1 MSRDSL
7 SLETVSTR
15 GLFFQGGNSP
25 VNFLQDCLSNSVS
38 YHRAAGYFSS
48 SVYLAAQ
55 DSLSTFIGNGGIIKL
70 VCSPRLMPED
80 LEAIEQGQQSR
91 LVMEKSL
98 ERDLSEMLSMD
109 ETRSATKLLGKLVAL
124 GNLEIKIATRENFGR
139 GIFHSKVGI
148 FEDARGGKIGFI
160 GSTNE
165 TWSGWSDYGNSESF
179 IAKSTYVG
187 HESVEDVQ
195 DMETYFDA
203 LWNGVL
209 PDLVVRDLP
218 SVPREILDRESTP
231 HKLEEL
237 IDDVLKVKARKT
249 FGNPEKSVVLKKL
262 MPHQKSVLQDW
273 KDKGFRGI
281 IDHVTG
287 AGKTITAINAVRE
300 WIADGRPALIIVPSQ
315 ILQKQWAEEISTEIG
330 IQPLLV
336 GGELGG
342 KDRWLHFLADNT
354 RASQDFGPR
363 ITLATVAS
371 AASEAFTTRLQISD
385 SLLVVADEVH
395 TLGQS
400 QCINLMSKIES
411 KVGAA
416 LGLSATYQRFG
427 DPDGTSRIERSF
439 GNTLEPKFQIAD
451 AIAAGRLVPYDYHFG
466 TVNLTPDEEE
476 RYEELS
482 EKIRTLIVRE
492 KGKSFSSFSGYLQN
506 LIFSRAAILKGASG
520 KTNFAKEIFR
530 ENYRNGQNWLV
541 YCDDTSQ
548 LNEVSEVLRSI
559 DIQNDVYYDAMPGS
573 KSETLENFKANGGVL
588 IAIKCLD
595 EGVDIP
601 SASHALILASSQN
614 PREYIQRRGRVLRS
628 NISSGKSHATIFDVV
643 VTSSEDVPLNKQEI
657 ERMLAFAGDADN
669 STVQIDIQEMISRM
683 QLIDN
688 GFIQESFEDEV
699 IIFKE
704 EHPND

>member
-416 LGLSATYQRFG
+416 LGLSATYERFG
-427 DPDGTSRIERSF
+427 DPDGTSRIERAF
-439 GNTLEPKFQIAD
+439 GNTLEP
-451 AIAAGRLVPYDYHFG
+451 
-466 TVNLTPDEEE
+466 
-476 RYEELS
+476 
-482 EKIRTLIVRE
+482 
-492 KGKSFSSFSGYLQN
+492 
-506 LIFSRAAILKGASG
+506 
-520 KTNFAKEIFR
+520 
-530 ENYRNGQNWLV
+530 
-541 YCDDTSQ
+541 
-548 LNEVSEVLRSI
+548 
-559 DIQNDVYYDAMPGS
+559 
-573 KSETLENFKANGGVL
+573 
-588 IAIKCLD
+588 
-595 EGVDIP
+595 
-601 SASHALILASSQN
+601 
-614 PREYIQRRGRVLRS
+614 
-628 NISSGKSHATIFDVV
+628 
-643 VTSSEDVPLNKQEI
+643 
-657 ERMLAFAGDADN
+657 
-669 STVQIDIQEMISRM
+669 
-683 QLIDN
+683 
-688 GFIQESFEDEV
+688 
-699 IIFKE
+699 
-704 EHPND
+704 

>member
-1 MSRDSL
+1 M
-7 SLETVSTR
+7 
-15 GLFFQGGNSP
+15 
-25 VNFLQDCLSNSVS
+25 NFLQECLSNSVS

-55 DSLSTFIGNGGIIKL
+55 ESLTTFIGNGGIIKL

-98 ERDLSEMLSMD
+98 ERDLTELLSMD

-124 GNLEIKIATRENFGR
+124 GNLEIKIATRDNFGR

-148 FEDARGGKIGFI
+148 FEDASGGKIGFI

-165 TWSGWSDYGNSESF
+165 TWSGWSDFGNSESF

-187 HESVEDVQ
+187 HESVEDVR

-249 FGNPEKSVVLKKL
+249 FGNPERNVVLKKL

-287 AGKTITAINAVRE
+287 AGKTITAINAVRD
-300 WIADGRPALIIVPSQ
+300 WIAEGRPALIIVPSQ
-315 ILQKQWAEEISTEIG
+315 ILQKQWAEEIATEIG

-342 KDRWLHFLADNT
+342 KDKWLHFLADNT
-354 RASQDFGPR
+354 RVSQDYGPR

-400 QCINLMSKIES
+400 QCINLMNKIES

-416 LGLSATYQRFG
+416 LGLSATYERFG
-427 DPDGTSRIERSF
+427 DPDGTSRIERTF

-530 ENYRNGQNWLV
+530 ENYRHGQNWLI

-573 KSETLENFKANGGVL
+573 KSETLENFKTNGGVL

-643 VTSSEDVPLNKQEI
+643 VTSSENVPLNKQEI

-669 STVQIDIQEMISRM
+669 STVQIDIQEMISKM

-704 EHPND
+704 EYPND

>member
-55 DSLSTFIGNGGIIKL
+55 ESLSTFIGNGGIIKL

-98 ERDLSEMLSMD
+98 ERDLSEMLSLD

-148 FEDARGGKIGFI
+148 FEDASGGKIGFI

-187 HESVEDVQ
+187 HESVEDVR

-416 LGLSATYQRFG
+416 LGLSATYERFG
-427 DPDGTSRIERSF
+427 DPDGTSRIERAF

-530 ENYRNGQNWLV
+530 ENYRHGQNWLV

-573 KSETLENFKANGGVL
+573 KSETLENFKTNGGVL

>member
-1 MSRDSL
+1 MSRNSL
-7 SLETVSTR
+7 SLESVSTR

-25 VNFLQDCLSNSVS
+25 VNFLQDCLSNSIS

-55 DSLSTFIGNGGIIKL
+55 ESLLTFVGNGGIIKL

-91 LVMEKSL
+91 LVLESTL
-98 ERDLSEMLSMD
+98 ERDLNEMLNMD
-109 ETRSATKLLGKLVAL
+109 ETRSATKLLGKLVEM

-148 FEDARGGKIGFI
+148 FEDAAGGKIGFI

-195 DMETYFDA
+195 DMQTYFDA
-203 LWNGVL
+203 LWTGVL

-218 SVPREILDRESTP
+218 SVPREILAKESTP

-237 IDDVLKVKARKT
+237 IDDVQKVRARKT
-249 FGNPEKSVVLKKL
+249 LGSSEKRVAQKRL
-262 MPHQKSVLQDW
+262 MPHQKLVLQDW
-273 KDKGFRGI
+273 KDKGYKGI

-300 WIADGRPALIIVPSQ
+300 WIADGKPALIIVPSQ
-315 ILQKQWAEEISTEIG
+315 ILQKQWAEEISSEIG
-330 IQPLLV
+330 VQPLLV
-336 GGELGG
+336 GGDLGG
-342 KDRWLHFLADNT
+342 KDRWLHFLSDNT
-354 RASQDFGPR
+354 RGSKDFGPR

-371 AASEAFTTRLQISD
+371 ASSESFTTRLQISD

-400 QCINLMSKIES
+400 QCIDLISRVESKI
-411 KVGAA
+411 GAT
-416 LGLSATYQRFG
+416 LGLSATYERFG
-427 DPDGTSRIERSF
+427 DPEGTSRIERTF
-439 GNTLEPKFQIAD
+439 GKTLEPKFQIAD
-451 AIAAGRLVPYDYHFG
+451 AIAAGRLVPYDYYFG
-466 TVNLTPDEEE
+466 TVNLTSDEEE
-476 RYEELS
+476 RYKELS
-482 EKIRTLIVRE
+482 EKIRSLIARE

-520 KTNFAKEIFR
+520 KTNFAIEVFR
-530 ENYRNGQNWLV
+530 ENYRKGQNWLV
-541 YCDDTSQ
+541 YCDDTNQ
-548 LNEVSEVLRSI
+548 LKEVSEAIRSI
-559 DIQNDVYYDAMPGS
+559 DIENDVYFDAMPGS
-573 KSETLENFKANGGVL
+573 KSETLLNFKTNGGVL

-601 SASHALILASSQN
+601 SATHALILASSQN

-643 VTSSEDVPLNKQEI
+643 VTSSEEVPLNKQEI
-657 ERMLAFAGDADN
+657 ERMLAFAADADN
-669 STVQIDIQEMISRM
+669 STIQIDIQEMISRM
-683 QLIDN
+683 QLIETS
-688 GFIQESFEDEV
+688 FIQDSFEDEV
-699 IIFKE
+699 KTIKGE
-704 EHPND
+704 YPND

>member
-1 MSRDSL
+1 VSRNSL
-7 SLETVSTR
+7 SLESVSTR

-25 VNFLQDCLSNSVS
+25 INFLQNCLSNSVS

-48 SVYLAAQ
+48 SVYIAAQ
-55 DSLSTFIGNGGIIKL
+55 ESLATFVGNGGIIKL

-80 LEAIEQGQQSR
+80 LEAIEYGQQAR
-91 LVMEKSL
+91 LVMENSL
-98 ERDLSEMLSMD
+98 ERDLKEMLNAD
-109 ETRSATKLLGKLVAL
+109 ETRSATKLLGKLVEM

-148 FEDARGGKIGFI
+148 FEDANGGKIGFI

-187 HESVEDVQ
+187 HESVQDVS
-195 DMETYFDA
+195 DMETYFNA
-203 LWNGVL
+203 LWTGIL

-218 SVPREILDRESTP
+218 AVPREILVRESTP

-237 IDDVLKVKARKT
+237 IDDVLKVKARKSLKSS
-249 FGNPEKSVVLKKL
+249 EKNVVIKKL
-262 MPHQKSVLQDW
+262 MPHQSAVLQDW
-273 KDKGFRGI
+273 KEKGFKGI

-287 AGKTITAINAVRE
+287 AGKTITAINAVRD
-300 WIADGRPALIIVPSQ
+300 WISDGRPALIIVPSQ
-315 ILQKQWAEEISTEIG
+315 ILQKQWAEEIATEIG

-336 GGELGG
+336 GGDLGG
-342 KDRWLHFLADNT
+342 KEKWLHFLSDNT
-354 RASQDFGPR
+354 RASKDFGPR

-371 AASEAFTTRLQISD
+371 AASETFTKRLQVSS

-400 QCINLMSKIES
+400 QCIDLMSKIES
-411 KVGAA
+411 SVGAA
-416 LGLSATYQRFG
+416 LGLSATYERFG
-427 DPDGTSRIERSF
+427 DPEGTSRIERTF
-439 GNTLEPKFQIAD
+439 GTGLEPKFQIAD

-466 TVNLTPDEEE
+466 TVNLSPEEE
-476 RYEELS
+476 EKYEELS
-482 EKIRTLIVRE
+482 NKIRTLIVRE

-520 KTNFAKEIFR
+520 KTKFATDIFR
-530 ENYRNGQNWLV
+530 DNYRRGQNWLV

-548 LNEVSEVLRSI
+548 LSEVSEALRNVN
-559 DIQNDVYYDAMPGS
+559 IQNDVYHDAMPGS
-573 KSETLENFKANGGVL
+573 KTETLSNFKLNGGVL
-588 IAIKCLD
+588 VAIKCLD

-601 SASHALILASSQN
+601 SATHALILASSQN

-669 STVQIDIQEMISRM
+669 STIQIDIQEMISRM
-683 QLIDN
+683 QLID
-688 GFIQESFEDEV
+688 GAFVQESFEDETNMV
-699 IIFKE
+699 KE
-704 EHPND
+704 EYPND

>member
-1 MSRDSL
+1 MSRNLL

-55 DSLSTFIGNGGIIKL
+55 ESLTTFIGNGGIIKL

-98 ERDLSEMLSMD
+98 ERDLTEMLSMD

-124 GNLEIKIATRENFGR
+124 GNLEIKIATRDNFGR

-148 FEDARGGKIGFI
+148 FEDASGGKIGFI

-187 HESVEDVQ
+187 HESVEDVR

-237 IDDVLKVKARKT
+237 IDDVLKVKSRKT
-249 FGNPEKSVVLKKL
+249 FGNPEGNVVLKKL

-300 WIADGRPALIIVPSQ
+300 WIAEGRPAVIIVPSQ
-315 ILQKQWAEEISTEIG
+315 ILQKQWAAEIATEIG

-336 GGELGG
+336 GGELGS
-342 KDRWLHFLADNT
+342 KDKWLHFLADNT
-354 RASQDFGPR
+354 RASEDFGPR

-371 AASEAFTTRLQISD
+371 AASDAFTTRLQISD

-400 QCINLMSKIES
+400 QCINLMNKIEA
-411 KVGAA
+411 KVGGA
-416 LGLSATYQRFG
+416 LGLSATYERFG
-427 DPDGTSRIERSF
+427 DPDGTSRIERTF

-520 KTNFAKEIFR
+520 KTNFAKDIFR
-530 ENYRNGQNWLV
+530 ENYRFGQNWLV

-573 KSETLENFKANGGVL
+573 KSETLENFKTNGGVL

-643 VTSSEDVPLNKQEI
+643 VTSTENVPLNKQEI

-704 EHPND
+704 ENPND

>member
-1 MSRDSL
+1 VSRNSL

-55 DSLSTFIGNGGIIKL
+55 ESLTTFIGNGGIIKL

-98 ERDLSEMLSMD
+98 ERDLAEMLSTD

-139 GIFHSKVGI
+139 GIFHSKVGV
-148 FEDARGGKIGFI
+148 FEDASGGKIGFI

-187 HESVEDVQ
+187 HESVEDVR
-195 DMETYFDA
+195 DMETYFDS

-363 ITLATVAS
+363 ITLTTVAS

-400 QCINLMSKIES
+400 QCINLMNKIES

-416 LGLSATYQRFG
+416 LGLSATYERFG
-427 DPDGTSRIERSF
+427 DPDGTSRIERTF

-530 ENYRNGQNWLV
+530 ENYRHGQNWLV
-541 YCDDTSQ
+541 YCDDTTQ
-548 LNEVSEVLRSI
+548 LNEVSAVLRSI

-573 KSETLENFKANGGVL
+573 KSETLENFKTNGGVL

-643 VTSSEDVPLNKQEI
+643 VTSSENVPLNKQEI

-699 IIFKE
+699 IVFKE
-704 EHPND
+704 EYPND

>member
-1 MSRDSL
+1 
-7 SLETVSTR
+7 
-15 GLFFQGGNSP
+15 

-55 DSLSTFIGNGGIIKL
+55 ESLTTFIGNGGIIKL

-98 ERDLSEMLSMD
+98 ERDLAEMLSTD

-139 GIFHSKVGI
+139 GIFHSKVGV
-148 FEDARGGKIGFI
+148 FEDASGGKIGFI

-187 HESVEDVQ
+187 HESVEDVR
-195 DMETYFDA
+195 DMETYFDS

-363 ITLATVAS
+363 ITLTTVAS

-400 QCINLMSKIES
+400 QCINLMNKIES

-416 LGLSATYQRFG
+416 LGLSATYERFG
-427 DPDGTSRIERSF
+427 DPDGTSRIERTF

-530 ENYRNGQNWLV
+530 ENYRHGQNWLV
-541 YCDDTSQ
+541 YCDDTTQ
-548 LNEVSEVLRSI
+548 LNEVSAVLRSI

-573 KSETLENFKANGGVL
+573 KSETLENFKTNGGVL

-643 VTSSEDVPLNKQEI
+643 VTSSENVPLNKQEI

-699 IIFKE
+699 IVFKE
-704 EHPND
+704 EYPND

>member
-1 MSRDSL
+1 M
-7 SLETVSTR
+7 
-15 GLFFQGGNSP
+15 
-25 VNFLQDCLSNSVS
+25 NFLQDCLSNSVS

-55 DSLSTFIGNGGIIKL
+55 ESLTTFIGNGGIIKL

-148 FEDARGGKIGFI
+148 FEDASGGKIGFI

-187 HESVEDVQ
+187 HESVEDVR

-218 SVPREILDRESTP
+218 SVPREILDRESKP

-287 AGKTITAINAVRE
+287 AGKTITAINAVRQ
-300 WIADGRPALIIVPSQ
+300 WIEDGRPALIIVPSQ

-416 LGLSATYQRFG
+416 LGLSATYERFG
-427 DPDGTSRIERSF
+427 DPDGTSRIERAF

-530 ENYRNGQNWLV
+530 ENYRHGQNWLV

-548 LNEVSEVLRSI
+548 LNEVSEVLRNI

-573 KSETLENFKANGGVL
+573 KSETLENFKTNGGVL

>member
-1 MSRDSL
+1 MSRNSL
-7 SLETVSTR
+7 SLESISTR

-48 SVYLAAQ
+48 SVYIAAQ
-55 DSLSTFIGNGGIIKL
+55 ESLATFVGNGGIIKL

-80 LEAIEQGQQSR
+80 LEAIEYGQQAR
-91 LVMEKSL
+91 LVTENSL
-98 ERDLSEMLSMD
+98 ERDLKEMLNAD
-109 ETRSATKLLGKLVAL
+109 ETRSATKLLGKLVEM

-148 FEDARGGKIGFI
+148 FEDANGGKIGFI

-187 HESVEDVQ
+187 HESVQDVS
-195 DMETYFDA
+195 DMESYFNA
-203 LWNGVL
+203 LWTGVL

-218 SVPREILDRESTP
+218 AVPREILIRESTP

-237 IDDVLKVKARKT
+237 IDDVLKVKARKILKST
-249 FGNPEKSVVLKKL
+249 EKNVVIKKL
-262 MPHQKSVLQDW
+262 MPHQSSVLQDW
-273 KDKGFRGI
+273 KEKGFKGI

-287 AGKTITAINAVRE
+287 AGKTITAINAVRD
-300 WIADGRPALIIVPSQ
+300 WIYDGRPALIIVPSQ
-315 ILQKQWAEEISTEIG
+315 ILQKQWAEEIATEIG

-336 GGELGG
+336 GGDLGG
-342 KDRWLHFLADNT
+342 KEKWLHFLSDNT
-354 RASQDFGPR
+354 RASKDFGPR

-371 AASEAFTTRLQISD
+371 AASETFTKRLQVSS

-400 QCINLMSKIES
+400 QCIDLMSKIES
-411 KVGAA
+411 SVGAA
-416 LGLSATYQRFG
+416 LGLSATYERFG
-427 DPDGTSRIERSF
+427 DPEGTSRIERVF
-439 GNTLEPKFQIAD
+439 GTRLEPKFQIAD

-466 TVNLTPDEEE
+466 TVNLTPEEE
-476 RYEELS
+476 EKYEELS
-482 EKIRTLIVRE
+482 NKIRTLIVRE

-520 KTNFAKEIFR
+520 KTKFATDIFR
-530 ENYRNGQNWLV
+530 DNYRRGQNWLV

-548 LNEVSEVLRSI
+548 LSEVSEALRSVN
-559 DIQNDVYYDAMPGS
+559 IQNDVYYDAMPGS
-573 KSETLENFKANGGVL
+573 KTETLANFKLNGGVL
-588 IAIKCLD
+588 VAIKCLD

-601 SASHALILASSQN
+601 SATHALILASSQN

-643 VTSSEDVPLNKQEI
+643 VTSSEGVPLNKQEI

-669 STVQIDIQEMISRM
+669 STIQIDIQEMISRM
-683 QLIDN
+683 QLID
-688 GFIQESFEDEV
+688 GAFVQESFEDETNTV
-699 IIFKE
+699 KE
-704 EHPND
+704 EYPND

>member
-1 MSRDSL
+1 M
-7 SLETVSTR
+7 
-15 GLFFQGGNSP
+15 
-25 VNFLQDCLSNSVS
+25 NFLQDCLSNSVS

-55 DSLSTFIGNGGIIKL
+55 ESLTTFIGNGGIIKL

-98 ERDLSEMLSMD
+98 ERDLAEMLSTD

-139 GIFHSKVGI
+139 GIFHSKVGV
-148 FEDARGGKIGFI
+148 FEDASGGKIGFI

-187 HESVEDVQ
+187 HESVEDVR
-195 DMETYFDA
+195 DMETYFDS

-363 ITLATVAS
+363 ITLTTVAS

-400 QCINLMSKIES
+400 QCINLMNKIES

-416 LGLSATYQRFG
+416 LGLSATYERFG
-427 DPDGTSRIERSF
+427 DPDGTSRIERTF

-530 ENYRNGQNWLV
+530 ENYRHGQNWLV
-541 YCDDTSQ
+541 YCDDTTQ
-548 LNEVSEVLRSI
+548 LNEVSAVLRSI

-573 KSETLENFKANGGVL
+573 KSETLENFKTNGGVL

-643 VTSSEDVPLNKQEI
+643 VTSSENVPLNKQEI

-699 IIFKE
+699 IVFKE
-704 EHPND
+704 EYPND

>member
-1 MSRDSL
+1 MSRNSL

-55 DSLSTFIGNGGIIKL
+55 ESLTTFIGNGGIIKL

-148 FEDARGGKIGFI
+148 FEDASGGKIGFI

-187 HESVEDVQ
+187 HESVEDVR

-287 AGKTITAINAVRE
+287 AGKTITAIDAVRE

-315 ILQKQWAEEISTEIG
+315 ILQKQWAEEISSEIG

-342 KDRWLHFLADNT
+342 KDKWLHFLADNT
-354 RASQDFGPR
+354 RASEDFGPR

-371 AASEAFTTRLQISD
+371 AASEAFTARLQISD

-416 LGLSATYQRFG
+416 LGLSATYERFG
-427 DPDGTSRIERSF
+427 DPEGTSRIEKTF
-439 GNTLEPKFQIAD
+439 GNALEPKFQIAD

-466 TVNLTPDEEE
+466 TVNLTPDEED

-520 KTNFAKEIFR
+520 KTNFAREIFL
-530 ENYRNGQNWLV
+530 ENYRHGQNWLV

-548 LNEVSEVLRSI
+548 LKEVSEVLRSI
-559 DIQNDVYYDAMPGS
+559 NIQNDVYYDAMPGS
-573 KSETLENFKANGGVL
+573 KSETLLNFKTNGGVL

-669 STVQIDIQEMISRM
+669 STIQIDIQEMISRM

-699 IIFKE
+699 IMIKE
-704 EHPND
+704 EQPND

>member
-7 SLETVSTR
+7 SLESVSTR

-25 VNFLQDCLSNSVS
+25 VNFLQDCLRNSIS

-55 DSLSTFIGNGGIIKL
+55 ESLVTFIENGGIIKL
-70 VCSPRLMPED
+70 VCSPRMMPED
-80 LEAIEQGQQSR
+80 LQAIEQGQQAR
-91 LVMEKSL
+91 LVMENSL
-98 ERDLSEMLSMD
+98 ERDLNELLNMD
-109 ETRSATKLLGKLVAL
+109 ETRSATKLLGKLVEM

-139 GIFHSKVGI
+139 GIFHSKVGV
-148 FEDARGGKIGFI
+148 FEDVNGGKIGFI

-187 HESVEDVQ
+187 HESIQDVN
-195 DMETYFDA
+195 DMETYFNA
-203 LWNGVL
+203 LWTGIL
-209 PDLVVRDLP
+209 PELVVRDLP
-218 SVPREILDRESTP
+218 SVPREILARESTP

-237 IDDVLKVKARKT
+237 IDDVQKVRARRALKTSEKT
-249 FGNPEKSVVLKKL
+249 TFLKKL
-262 MPHQKSVLQDW
+262 MPHQKLVLQDW
-273 KDKGFRGI
+273 KKKGYVGI

-287 AGKTITAINAVRE
+287 AGKTITAINAVRD
-300 WIADGRPALIIVPSQ
+300 WISDGRPALIIVPSQ
-315 ILQKQWAEEISTEIG
+315 ILQKQWAEEISSEIG

-336 GGELGG
+336 GGVLGG
-342 KDRWLHFLADNT
+342 KDKWLHFLSDNT
-354 RASQDFGPR
+354 RASKDFGPR

-371 AASEAFTTRLQISD
+371 ASSESFTTRLQVSE
-385 SLLVVADEVH
+385 SLLVIADEVH

-400 QCINLMSKIES
+400 QCINLMNKIES
-411 KVGAA
+411 KVGAT
-416 LGLSATYQRFG
+416 LGLSATYERFG
-427 DPDGTSRIERSF
+427 DPEGTSRIERTF
-439 GNTLEPKFQIAD
+439 GKTLEPKFQIAD

-466 TVNLTPDEEE
+466 TVNLTPEEEE
-476 RYEELS
+476 RYEDLS
-482 EKIRTLIVRE
+482 EKIRTSIARE
-492 KGKSFSSFSGYLQN
+492 KGQSFSSFSGYLQN

-520 KTNFAKEIFR
+520 KTNFAIDIFR
-530 ENYRNGQNWLV
+530 DNYRRGQNWLV

-548 LNEVSEVLRSI
+548 LNEVSEALRTI

-573 KSETLENFKANGGVL
+573 KSETLMNFKINGGVL

-601 SASHALILASSQN
+601 SATHALILASSQN

-628 NISSGKSHATIFDVV
+628 NITSGKSHATIFDVV
-643 VTSSEDVPLNKQEI
+643 VTSSENVPLNKQEI

-669 STVQIDIQEMISRM
+669 STIQIDIQEMISRM
-683 QLIDN
+683 QLIESV
-688 GFIQESFEDEV
+688 FIQDSFEEAIDTAKGEQS
-699 IIFKE
+699 
-704 EHPND
+704 ND

>member
-1 MSRDSL
+1 
-7 SLETVSTR
+7 
-15 GLFFQGGNSP
+15 
-25 VNFLQDCLSNSVS
+25 
-38 YHRAAGYFSS
+38 
-48 SVYLAAQ
+48 
-55 DSLSTFIGNGGIIKL
+55 
-70 VCSPRLMPED
+70 
-80 LEAIEQGQQSR
+80 
-91 LVMEKSL
+91 
-98 ERDLSEMLSMD
+98 
-109 ETRSATKLLGKLVAL
+109 
-124 GNLEIKIATRENFGR
+124 
-139 GIFHSKVGI
+139 
-148 FEDARGGKIGFI
+148 
-160 GSTNE
+160 
-165 TWSGWSDYGNSESF
+165 
-179 IAKSTYVG
+179 
-187 HESVEDVQ
+187 
-195 DMETYFDA
+195 METYFDS

-363 ITLATVAS
+363 ITLTTVAS

-400 QCINLMSKIES
+400 QCINLMNKIES

-416 LGLSATYQRFG
+416 LGLSATYERFG
-427 DPDGTSRIERSF
+427 DPDGTSRIERTF

-530 ENYRNGQNWLV
+530 ENYRHGQNWLV
-541 YCDDTSQ
+541 YCDDTTQ
-548 LNEVSEVLRSI
+548 LNEVSAVLRSI

-573 KSETLENFKANGGVL
+573 KSETLENFKTNGGVL

-643 VTSSEDVPLNKQEI
+643 VTSSENVPLNKQEI

-699 IIFKE
+699 IVFKE
-704 EHPND
+704 EYPND

>member
-1 MSRDSL
+1 M
-7 SLETVSTR
+7 
-15 GLFFQGGNSP
+15 
-25 VNFLQDCLSNSVS
+25 NFLQDCLSNSVS

-55 DSLSTFIGNGGIIKL
+55 ESLTTFIGNGGIIKL

-98 ERDLSEMLSMD
+98 ERDLAEMLSTD

-139 GIFHSKVGI
+139 GIFHSKVGV
-148 FEDARGGKIGFI
+148 FEDASGGKIGFI

-187 HESVEDVQ
+187 HESVEDVR
-195 DMETYFDA
+195 DMETYFDS

-363 ITLATVAS
+363 ITLTTVAS

-400 QCINLMSKIES
+400 QCINLMNKIES

-416 LGLSATYQRFG
+416 LGLSATYERFG
-427 DPDGTSRIERSF
+427 DPDGTSRIERTF

-530 ENYRNGQNWLV
+530 ENYRHGQNWLV
-541 YCDDTSQ
+541 YCDDTTQ
-548 LNEVSEVLRSI
+548 LNEVSAVLRSI

-573 KSETLENFKANGGVL
+573 KSETLENFKTNGGVL

-699 IIFKE
+699 IVFKE
-704 EHPND
+704 EYPND

>member
-1 MSRDSL
+1 MGRSTL
-7 SLETVSTR
+7 SLESISTR

-55 DSLSTFIGNGGIIKL
+55 KSLNVFIQNGGIMKL

-91 LVMEKSL
+91 LVMEHSL
-98 ERDLSEMLSMD
+98 ERDINELLNMD
-109 ETRSATKLLGKLVAL
+109 ETRSATRLLGKLVEL

-148 FEDARGGKIGFI
+148 FEDIEGGKIGFI

-179 IAKSTYVG
+179 IAKSTYAG

-195 DMETYFDA
+195 DMETYFNS

-218 SVPREILDRESTP
+218 SVPRAILEREATA

-237 IDDVLKVKARKT
+237 IDDIQKVKARKILRPSER
-249 FGNPEKSVVLKKL
+249 NVAVKRL
-262 MPHQKSVLQDW
+262 MPHQTAVLQNW
-273 KDKGFRGI
+273 KDNECKGI

-287 AGKTITAINAVRE
+287 AGKTITAINAIRD
-300 WIADGRPALIIVPSQ
+300 WISQGRPALIIVPSQ
-315 ILQKQWAEEISTEIG
+315 ILQQQWADEISSEIG
-330 IQPLLV
+330 VQPLLV
-336 GGELGG
+336 GGPLGG
-342 KDRWLHFLADNT
+342 KDKWLQFLSDNT
-354 RASQDFGPR
+354 RASEDFGAR

-371 AASEAFTTRLQISD
+371 ASSNAFITRLQVTK

-395 TLGQS
+395 TLGQT
-400 QCINLMSKIES
+400 QCIELMDKIDSKA
-411 KVGAA
+411 GAT
-416 LGLSATYQRFG
+416 LGLSATYERFG
-427 DPDGTSRIERSF
+427 DPEGTLRIERIF
-439 GNTLEPKFQIAD
+439 GKTLEPKFQIAD
-451 AIAAGRLVPYDYHFG
+451 AISAGRLVPYDYFFG
-466 TVNLTPDEEE
+466 TVMLNADEEE
-476 RYEELS
+476 KYEELS
-482 EKIRTLIVRE
+482 EKIRSLYARE
-492 KGKSFSSFSGYLQN
+492 AGVSFSSLSGYLQN

-520 KTNFAKEIFR
+520 KTGFAVEVFQD
-530 ENYRNGQNWLV
+530 NYKVGQNWLV

-548 LNEVSEVLRSI
+548 LNEVSKALQNIGVS
-559 DIQNDVYYDAMPGS
+559 NDVYFDAMPGS
-573 KSETLENFKANGGVL
+573 KTETLSNFRINGGVL

-601 SASHALILASSQN
+601 SATHALILASSQN

-628 NISSGKSHATIFDVV
+628 NIASGKSHAQIFDVV
-643 VTSSEDVPLNKQEI
+643 VVSTEDVPLNKQEI
-657 ERMLAFAGDADN
+657 QRMLAFAGDADN
-669 STVQIDIQEMISRM
+669 STIQIDIQEMISRIH
-683 QLIDN
+683 LADN
-688 GFIQESFEDEV
+688 DFDQWVPED
-699 IIFKE
+699 
-704 EHPND
+704 PNSIKDGELND

>member
-55 DSLSTFIGNGGIIKL
+55 ESLSTFIGNGGIIKL

-98 ERDLSEMLSMD
+98 ERDLSEMLSLD

-148 FEDARGGKIGFI
+148 FEDASGGKIGFI

-187 HESVEDVQ
+187 HESVEDVR

-262 MPHQKSVLQDW
+262 MPHQKLVLQDW

-416 LGLSATYQRFG
+416 LGLSATYERFG
-427 DPDGTSRIERSF
+427 DPDGTSRIERAF

-530 ENYRNGQNWLV
+530 ENYRHGQNWLV

-573 KSETLENFKANGGVL
+573 KSETLENFKTNGGVL

>member
-1 MSRDSL
+1 
-7 SLETVSTR
+7 
-15 GLFFQGGNSP
+15 LFFQGGNSP

-55 DSLSTFIGNGGIIKL
+55 ESLTTFIGNGGIIKL

-80 LEAIEQGQQSR
+80 LEAIEHGQQSR

-124 GNLEIKIATRENFGR
+124 GNLEIKIATRESFGR

-148 FEDARGGKIGFI
+148 FEDASGGKIGFI

-187 HESVEDVQ
+187 HESVEDVR

-273 KDKGFRGI
+273 KDEGFRGI

-416 LGLSATYQRFG
+416 LGLSATYERFG
-427 DPDGTSRIERSF
+427 DPDGTSRIERTF

-492 KGKSFSSFSGYLQN
+492 TGKSFSSFSGYLQN

-530 ENYRNGQNWLV
+530 ENYRHGQNWLV
-541 YCDDTSQ
+541 YCDDTTQ

-573 KSETLENFKANGGVL
+573 KSETLENFKTIGGVL

-688 GFIQESFEDEV
+688 GFIQESFEEEV

>member
-1 MSRDSL
+1 
-7 SLETVSTR
+7 
-15 GLFFQGGNSP
+15 
-25 VNFLQDCLSNSVS
+25 
-38 YHRAAGYFSS
+38 
-48 SVYLAAQ
+48 
-55 DSLSTFIGNGGIIKL
+55 
-70 VCSPRLMPED
+70 MPED

-98 ERDLSEMLSMD
+98 ERDLSEMLSLD

-148 FEDARGGKIGFI
+148 FEDASGGKIGFI

-187 HESVEDVQ
+187 HESVEDVR

-416 LGLSATYQRFG
+416 LGLSATYERFG
-427 DPDGTSRIERSF
+427 DPDGTSRIERAF

-530 ENYRNGQNWLV
+530 ENYRHGQNWLV

-573 KSETLENFKANGGVL
+573 KSETLENFKTNGGVL